1 MQATP
6 AKQTHGTFE
15 DVLALA
21 EASLQPICVA
31 LRALVAA
38 QDPGFFE
45 VAWPKLKI
53 ASYGVGPAKQ
63 SQHYAYIAV
72 HRAHL
77 NLGFYHGAD
86 LADPQGLLEG
96 SGKQLRH
103 VKIRTRED
111 VRHPALAALLLQA
124 VHERAPYR

>member
-6 AKQTHGTFE
+6 AKQTHDTFE

-21 EASLQPICVA
+21 DASLQPVCMA

-63 SQHYAYIAV
+63 TQHYAYIAV

-77 NLGFYHGAD
+77 NLGLYHGAD
-86 LADPQGLLEG
+86 LADPHGLLEG

-103 VKIRTRED
+103 VKIRTMDEARS
-111 VRHPALAALLLQA
+111 PALAALLQLAIQ
-124 VHERAPYR
+124 ERAPYR